1 MTTDD
6 ILTLAKAGFTAD
18 QIAALNKLSS
28 PATPPTPAPVAA
40 PAAPV
45 APVLSVPAAPVA
57 PAAPAAPV
65 IPAVTDP
72 TPAAPAAPTAPADMQ
87 QILSAVNG
95 LSKQMQSAALLT
107 ASQNVMPETTEQI
120 LASIINPP
128 TKDK

>member
-1 MTTDD
+1 MTTED

-18 QIAALNKLSS
+18 QIAALNNLSVS
-28 PATPPTPAPVAA
+28 ATPPAPAPVAA

-45 APVLSVPAAPVA
+45 APVSPAPVAPVDPVVPVAPVA
-57 PAAPAAPV
+57 PAPVAPAPAAPN
-65 IPAVTDP
+65 
-72 TPAAPAAPTAPADMQ
+72 APADMQ

-95 LSKQMQSAALLT
+95 LSKQMQTAALLT
-107 ASQNVMPETTEQI
+107 ASQTALPETTEQI